1 MNQWVEQEF
10 ATADLGDKRL
20 NERMKLIIQRLTE
33 TPMLSIKSAFRGW
46 AEVMAAYRFFNNSKT
61 SIETVLA
68 PHRDATLLRVKEHK
82 RVLVIQD
89 TSELDYTMKKALEG
103 TGPLSTV
110 ARQGFFA
117 HNHLVVTPERLPLG
131 VWDTDIYAR
140 DEKEHGK
147 AKERKQ
153 KPIKE
158 KESYR
163 WVGGYSDACVLAK
176 AAPDTEVISC
186 SDREGDIYEV
196 FTEWHQR
203 LAKGEKVAEWLIRCS
218 QNRRLSK
225 AKSDGKDPVV
235 ENYTKIL
242 EQVGAS
248 VVLGTKTVFI
258 TAQEQYKKDKKG
270 NRKKVKRSAR
280 AVNLEVRS
288 TTVTLQPPYRKHN
301 KLPVLSFQVVM
312 CTEKDPPDNEEP
324 VEWVL
329 LTSLPV
335 ADFNA
340 ADEII
345 ELYMA
350 RWEIEVF
357 HRVLKTGC
365 KVEELQLKNDARAK
379 VAIALYMV
387 VAWRILYV
395 MKLGRE
401 CPDLPC
407 DVVFE
412 EDEWQSLYC
421 ICYGEKALKTVPPLG
436 EFVSKVAEFGGFLAR
451 KADGLPG
458 PQAIWQGMARMRDF
472 TLAWQIYVKGRPPL
486 YQDE

>member
-1 MNQWVEQEF
+1 MKKWIEQEF
-10 ATADLGDKRL
+10 ATAELGDKRL
-20 NERMKLIIQRLTE
+20 NQRMKLIMKRLIE
-33 TPMLSIKSAFRGW
+33 TPMLSIKSSFRGW

-61 SIETVLA
+61 RVETILE

-82 RVLVIQD
+82 RVLLVQD
-89 TSELDYTMKKALEG
+89 TTELDYSLKKRLEG

-110 ARQGFFA
+110 DRQGFFA
-117 HNHLVVTPERLPLG
+117 HNHLVITPERLTLG
-131 VWDTDIYAR
+131 VWNTNIYAR

-147 AKERKQ
+147 AAERAN

-163 WVGGYSDACVLAK
+163 WLEGYLDACALAE

-196 FTEWHQR
+196 F
-203 LAKGEKVAEWLIRCS
+203 AEWQKRLTEGKIAAPWLVRCN

-225 AKSDGKDPVV
+225 EKSSDEDPDAP
-235 ENYTKIL
+235 NYRKIL
-242 EQVGAS
+242 EQVGAA
-248 VVLGTKTVFI
+248 VVLGTKTVLI
-258 TAQEQYKKDKKG
+258 KAAEQYKKDKAG
-270 NRKKVKRSAR
+270 NRRMVTRSAR
-280 AVNLEVRS
+280 TATLEVRA
-288 TTVTLQPPYRKHN
+288 TTVTLRPPFRKQN
-301 KLPVLSFQVVM
+301 KLPELSFQVVM
-312 CTEKDPPDNEEP
+312 CTEKDPPENEEP
-324 VEWVL
+324 IEWAL

-335 ADFNA
+335 ADFHA
-340 ADEII
+340 ANEII

-365 KVEELQLKNDARAK
+365 KVEELQLKNDERTK

-387 VAWRILYV
+387 VAWRILYM

-412 EDEWQSLYC
+412 EDEWQSLYFM
-421 ICYGEKALKTVPPLG
+421 CYGEKALKKVPPLG
-436 EFVSKVAEFGGFLAR
+436 EFVTKVAEFGGFLAR
-451 KADGLPG
+451 NSDGLPG

-472 TLAWQIYVKGRPPL
+472 TLAWQIYAKGAPPL
-486 YQDE
+486 HQDN